1 MHKCSKIAFLIIGF
15 ILAVAFNATA
25 QGSYVFYAGAT
36 HRFTVSGD
44 VLTFTDWKIYTDGQM
59 STEATA
65 SEASMNQLSVT
76 SSDITISKEGTYFL
90 VVKGEGMNGCTNT
103 KAIVVI
109 VQPNTTSIAFNPK
122 EAGDCADP
130 NTPTSNTTATVE
142 LFAADGVPLPN
153 ANYPVTVDY
162 KVTKPDGTTKTLTH
176 TLQDPTDYSLPLN
189 GLVNDVSQDQVYDVV
204 LVKATDKYG
213 MEIHVSTTA
222 GTFQYT
228 IFKTPVTPVIQIN

>member
-1 MHKCSKIAFLIIGF
+1 MLVLWLTSLAGYAQSTGEPLNVMEGSLHLYHIDSNPIVGQYTWEVYDDVSLTTLTDGSKAETSASNTAGQNETSIQWKKPGTYY
-15 ILAVAFNATA
+15 LAVTA
-25 QGSYVFYAGAT
+25 ESKDGCENTMA
-36 HRFTVSGD
+36 
-44 VLTFTDWKIYTDGQM
+44 WKI
-59 STEATA
+59 
-65 SEASMNQLSVT
+65 N
-76 SSDITISKEGTYFL
+76 
-90 VVKGEGMNGCTNT
+90 
-103 KAIVVI
+103 

-153 ANYPVTVDY
+153 SNYPVTVDY
-162 KVTKPDGTTKTLTH
+162 TVTKPDGTTQNLSQ
-176 TLQDPTDYSLPLN
+176 TLQDATDVSLPLN

-213 MEIHVSTTA
+213 MEIHVSADA

-228 IFKTPVTPVIQIN
+228 IFKTPVTPEIKMN